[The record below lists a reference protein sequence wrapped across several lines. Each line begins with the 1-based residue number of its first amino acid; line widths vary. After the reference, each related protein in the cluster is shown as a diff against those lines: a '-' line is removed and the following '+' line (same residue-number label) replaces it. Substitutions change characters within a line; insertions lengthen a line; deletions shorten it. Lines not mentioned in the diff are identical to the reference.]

1 MPLSFEVNVHSS
13 DRLDWNIDNFSFM
26 DPFTDTSRYIL
37 CSRQAYHFRQK
48 YEQVNGYF
56 CPLVLQKLWWEKVGD
71 YLQTYIDFTM
81 YYKE

>member
-13 DRLDWNIDNFSFM
+13 DRLDWNIDNFSFV
-26 DPFTDTSRYIL
+26 DPLTDTSHHIL

-48 YEQVNGYF
+48 YEQVNGSF
-56 CPLVLQKLWWEKVGD
+56 CPLVLHGRKLD